1 MPLPLFVSRSC
12 PALLSAP
19 QIQPILNSPI
29 YTAASEICNYDVV
42 IDYIRRKLY
51 YLSCLLKCSNLY
63 LLDHSTHIFHNTLVG
78 SRKYAI
84 R

>member
-12 PALLSAP
+12 PALPSAP
-19 QIQPILNSPI
+19 QIQPIMNSSI
-29 YTAASEICNYDVV
+29 YTASEICNYDVV
-42 IDYIRRKLY
+42 IDYIRRELY

-63 LLDHSTHIFHNTLVG
+63 LRDHSTRVFHNTLVG
-78 SRKYAI
+78 PRKYAI